1 VGVLNAFKLRM
12 NTLAIVLIP
21 VCIAIDWAGH
31 VVASTLKL
39 PLFLDSIGTVLGGL
53 LAGPWVGG
61 IAGLIA
67 NFISSGTV
75 DPTAAPYAIVSL
87 GIGFAA
93 GIAGYYGWHKTW
105 AGRIALY
112 VLVVLVASIGSTP
125 INIHLYGGQ
134 SGSPFGDTV
143 ILTGLTKAGFP
154 SWFAAW
160 ADEASGDI
168 PDKFI
173 TVVVAILI
181 FLGLP
186 NRYRALFAMWRRQPT
201 GAVPAPAPIAR

>member
-1 VGVLNAFKLRM
+1 MGILNAFKVRM

-31 VVASTLKL
+31 AIASALKL

-61 IAGLIA
+61 LAGLIT

-75 DPTAAPYAIVSL
+75 DPIAAPYSVISLAI
-87 GIGFAA
+87 GIAA

-105 AGRIALY
+105 PGRVALY
-112 VLVVLVASIGSTP
+112 ILIVLVASIGSTP
-125 INIHLYGGQ
+125 LNIGLYQGQ
-134 SGSPFGDTV
+134 SGLPFGDA
-143 ILTGLTKAGFP
+143 LYAGMVKGGWP
-154 SWFAAW
+154 TWLAAYI
-160 ADEASGDI
+160 DEASGDI
-168 PDKFI
+168 PDKLI

-181 FLGLP
+181 FFGLP
-186 NRYRALFAMWRRQPT
+186 NRYRALFSVWRRP
-201 GAVPAPAPIAR
+201 ADEKAPAPAPSV

>member
-1 VGVLNAFKLRM
+1 MGVLNAFRVRM

-75 DPTAAPYAIVSL
+75 DPTAAPYSIISL

-93 GIAGYYGWHKTW
+93 GIGGYYGWHKTW
-105 AGRIALY
+105 PGRVALY
-112 VLVVLVASIGSTP
+112 VLILLVASIGSTP
-125 INIHLYGGQ
+125 INIHLYAGQ
-134 SGSPFGDTV
+134 SGEPLGDSIYAGMV
-143 ILTGLTKAGFP
+143 KANLP
-154 SWFAAW
+154 SWFAAYV
-160 ADEASGDI
+160 DEASGDI
-168 PDKFI
+168 PDKLI
-173 TVVVAILI
+173 TVVAAILI
-181 FLGLP
+181 YVGLP
-186 NRYRALFAMWRRQPT
+186 NRYRALFSMWRRP
-201 GAVPAPAPIAR
+201 AAEAAPKPAPTV